1 MRFRLFRMGIEGKV
15 AVVNLG
21 LFGLVLTAYLIAFP
35 GGQIDVDSTPKNM
48 LRLASILWVAI
59 IVLSFPVGW
68 LSILLMFVTTDI
80 LLASFTVFIFVP
92 LNAYLWGYVVAA
104 VIRRWR
110 KSYKACHGTVDGHS
124 ARS

>member
-1 MRFRLFRMGIEGKV
+1 MGFRLFRMGIEGKV
-15 AVVNLG
+15 AVINLG
-21 LFGLVLTAYLIAFP
+21 LFGLVLTAHLIAFP
-35 GGQIDVDSTPKNM
+35 GAVINGDSTPKDM
-48 LRLASILWVAI
+48 LLLACIL
-59 IVLSFPVGW
+59 LSVPVGW
-68 LSILLMFVTTDI
+68 LSIQFSLTFGVEALLTAV
-80 LLASFTVFIFVP
+80 IFVP